1 MNHLNVNLIVDKSS
15 NGGGGGGEERG
26 AGDFE
31 ETECGWVVATK
42 VYRGNVENWLLIN
55 WKWREII
62 RIIQRLMR
70 D

>member
-1 MNHLNVNLIVDKSS
+1 MNHLNVNMIVDKSS
-15 NGGGGGGEERG
+15 NGGGGGEERG

-31 ETECGWVVATK
+31 ETEWGWVVATK

-62 RIIQRLMR
+62 RIIQRLMK